1 MVVQSKGAKVL
12 IIMGNRA
19 KVLTGKKSVIE
30 SVDQLLDISAL
41 FSWFNDYTLFIRQVM
56 YRG

>member
-30 SVDQLLDISAL
+30 SVDQLLHISAL
-41 FSWFNDYTLFIRQVM
+41 FKLFNDYTLFIRQVIDS
-56 YRG
+56 G

>member
-19 KVLTGKKSVIE
+19 KVLTDKKSVIE
-30 SVDQLLDISAL
+30 SVDSLLYISAL
-41 FSWFNDYTLFIRQVM
+41 FK
-56 YRG
+56 